1 MDLQLLKTFLL
12 WNLSINYLIII
23 VWFDT
28 FVFAQDGMYRLHNR
42 WFPLSV
48 EHFNV
53 VHYLGISIYK
63 IGVLLFNLVPYFVL
77 LYLTGHGS

>member
-1 MDLQLLKTFLL
+1 MVLQLLKTFLL
-12 WNLSINYLIII
+12 WNLGIIYLIII
-23 VWFDT
+23 VWFAA
-28 FVFAQDGMYRLHNR
+28 FVFTHNGMYRLYNR

-77 LYLTGHGS
+77 LYLTGRGA

>member
-23 VWFDT
+23 VWFAA
-28 FVFAQDGMYRLHNR
+28 FVFAHDGMYRLHNR

-48 EHFNV
+48 EHFM
-53 VHYLGISIYK
+53 SS
-63 IGVLLFNLVPYFVL
+63 
-77 LYLTGHGS
+77 TTWACRST

>member
-23 VWFDT
+23 VWFAA
-28 FVFAQDGMYRLHNR
+28 FVFAHDGMYRLHNR
-42 WFPLSV
+42 WSPLSV

-63 IGVLLFNLVPYFVL
+63 IGVLLFNLMPYFVL
-77 LYLTGHGS
+77 LYLTGRGN

>member
-12 WNLSINYLIII
+12 WNLSINYIIII
-23 VWFDT
+23 VWFAA
-28 FVFAQDGMYRLHNR
+28 FVFAHDAAYRLHNR

-77 LYLTGHGS
+77 LYLTRRGS